1 MAEQKRWMQVLWS
14 SFPKYKGTGEKSP
27 PHSWL
32 QAARVHSSQ
41 PEPSIDHCQA
51 ASLQCTCELS
61 PTPWAAS
68 LYLHSHLHSQHPPPN
83 LLLSHSSTFLAEGI
97 LVFSVPL
104 IHRLGLGK
112 AKSPLCLEACGYSPV
127 NIPTRLF
134 PCCPCLPYLGYCLIS
149 CLLLAAT
156 SFALTPGHYAG

>member
-1 MAEQKRWMQVLWS
+1 MQVLWS
-14 SFPKYKGTGEKSP
+14 SFPKYKGTGEKNP

-61 PTPWAAS
+61 LPPSLSSKPLPALPPAFTAS
-68 LYLHSHLHSQHPPPN
+68 PPPPH
-83 LLLSHSSTFLAEGI
+83 LLLSHSSTFLAESI

-104 IHRLGLGK
+104 IHRLGLRW

-127 NIPTRLF
+127 NIPAGLF
-134 PCCPCLPYLGYCLIS
+134 LCCPCLPYLGCCLIS
-149 CLLLAAT
+149 CLPLAAA
-156 SFALTPGHYAG
+156 SFALAPGHYTG